1 MSTWKTIVARAV
13 LRAAL
18 IVKLPVVPH
27 NLVRDGRLA
36 EGSPGRGGGI
46 EDR

>member
-18 IVKLPVVPH
+18 IVGRNYRSRTVPQAS
-27 NLVRDGRLA
+27 GRA
-36 EGSPGRGGGI
+36 AGTV
-46 EDR
+46 